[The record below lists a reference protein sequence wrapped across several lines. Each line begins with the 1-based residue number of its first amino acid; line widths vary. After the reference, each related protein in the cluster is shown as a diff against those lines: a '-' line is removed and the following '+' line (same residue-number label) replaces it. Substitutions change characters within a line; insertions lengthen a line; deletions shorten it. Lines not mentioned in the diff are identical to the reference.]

1 MYSIRLTSSNPAL
14 NLATEEYLLKH
25 DDNDFFILWVNKP
38 SVIVG
43 KHQNIY
49 AEIDYHYARGKK
61 LSLFRRISG
70 GGAVFHDTGNVNFSF
85 IINKPGRQVLNYR
98 DMLSPI
104 INALGEAGIKA
115 EFDGRNGLM
124 IDGYK
129 ISGCAQHISKNRLLH
144 HGTLL
149 FDSNLNMLNRVL
161 KTRCEYSHK
170 SIHSV
175 PGKVTNISN
184 YLQGEMNMNDFMKLL
199 TLHVQNEYGIMDN
212 SFEIMENSTIHQL
225 MKEKYHLWEW
235 NVGRSPDYTFKTVI
249 PYNGDDIPVSF
260 TVHKGYIQTMHI
272 DDKQFPG
279 LSNIAR
285 ALVNVRHEEKA
296 IHTICNQTGL
306 DPGIG
311 NLLIKHIL

>member
-25 DDNDFFILWVNKP
+25 NDDDFFILWVNEP

-49 AEIDYHYARGKK
+49 AEIDYHYAKEKK

-70 GGAVFHDTGNVNFSF
+70 GGAVFHDMGNINFSF

-98 DMLSPI
+98 DMLFPI

-124 IDGYK
+124 IEGYK
-129 ISGCAQHISKNRLLH
+129 ISGCAQHICKNRLLH

-149 FDSNLNMLNRVL
+149 FDSGLNMLNKVL
-161 KTRCEYSHK
+161 KTRCEYVHK

-175 PGKVTNISN
+175 PSKVTNISN
-184 YLQGEMNMNDFMKLL
+184 HLKGKMNMNDFMELL
-199 TLHVQNEYGIMDN
+199 TLHVQNEYGMLDN
-212 SFEIMENSTIHQL
+212 SFEIKENSTIHQL

-249 PYNGDDIPVSF
+249 PYQGGDIHISF
-260 TVHKGYIQTMHI
+260 TVHKGYIQTMQI
-272 DDKQFPG
+272 DDKQSAG
-279 LSNIAR
+279 LSNIAH
-285 ALVNVRHEEKA
+285 ALVNVRHEENA

-306 DPGIG
+306 EPEIS
-311 NLLIKHIL
+311 NLLIKHIF